1 MATGRSCTIAKV
13 THFSNNVKAEKQLSD
28 MQRGFKNLSVFSPVS
43 SAETYSSQIIVR
55 YSRSFSRIKLV
66 TGTDCK
72 RLSYSGPEK
81 VAKLA
86 LYRETCGWLI
96 VY

>member
-13 THFSNNVKAEKQLSD
+13 THFLNSVKAGKQLSD
-28 MQRGFKNLSVFSPVS
+28 TQSGLKNLSVFSPVS
-43 SAETYSSQIIVR
+43 GAQTCSSQIIVR
-55 YSRSFSRIKLV
+55 YTRSFSRIKLF

-72 RLSYSGPEK
+72 RLSYSGPEN
-81 VAKLA
+81 VAKLV
-86 LYRETCGWLI
+86 LYPETRGWLT